1 MSANAG
7 ELTLVAVG
15 DVSPS
20 RADPASIF
28 RHCGDTFTSADVVFG
43 QMESPMSARGTPM
56 FVPHSPVKIAPS
68 NLAALTKDIGAGFDV
83 MSFACNHAVDYGF
96 DAFHDTLTHLGEGGI
111 AVCGAGRNMAEARKP
126 AIVTRG
132 DTRIGFLA
140 YLSIVFPGIVAEDD
154 TPGCAPLRATTEYRQ
169 VDFQPGT
176 PPLIVT
182 KLYPEDRAAM
192 EEDVRKLKEQVDVVV
207 VSMHAGV
214 HVVPMIVADYQ
225 REAAYAAIDAGADL
239 VLQHHSHILKGIE
252 VYKDKAIFYCLNN
265 FALEYNRLVPNP
277 KKAWDLGYRKLFHDF
292 YKVKAHPD
300 NPKHRFHFDALKTV
314 AAKAYIRNKT
324 IEKVT
329 YLPTYV
335 NRDLEPEVLKR
346 SDPRAQEVFDYV
358 EKISAEAEMNV
369 SFSWE
374 GDEVRV
380 SPAPRGI
387 ASAH

>member
-20 RADPASIF
+20 RADPPSMF
-28 RHCGDTFTSADVVFG
+28 RHCGDTFKTADIVFG
-43 QMESPMSARGTPM
+43 QMESPMSARGTPT

-68 NLAALTKDIGAGFDV
+68 NISALNKETGAGFDV

-96 DAFHDTLTHLGEGGI
+96 DAFHDTLKHLDEAGI
-111 AVCGAGRNMAEARKP
+111 KVVGAGSNMASARAP
-126 AIVTRG
+126 SIVTRG

-154 TPGCAPLRATTEYRQ
+154 QPGCAPLRASTEYRQ

-176 PPLIVT
+176 PPMIIT
-182 KLYPEDRAAM
+182 RLYPEDRAAM
-192 EEDVRKLKEQVDVVV
+192 EEDVRKLKEQVDIVV

-214 HVVPMIVADYQ
+214 HVVPTIVADYQ

-252 VYKDKAIFYCLNN
+252 IYKGKAVFYCLNN
-265 FALEYNRLVPNP
+265 FALEYNRLVPNER
-277 KKAWDLGYRKLFHDF
+277 KAWDLGYRKLFHDF
-292 YKVKAHPD
+292 YKVKIHPGYE
-300 NPKHRFHFDALKTV
+300 KHRFHFDALKTL
-314 AAKAYIRNKT
+314 AAKAYIKDRK
-324 IEKVT
+324 IDRVT

-335 NRDLEPEVLKR
+335 NPDLEPEVLKR
-346 SDPRAQEVFDYV
+346 DDPRAQEVFDYV
-358 EKISAEAEMNV
+358 QKISADADMNV
-369 SFSWE
+369 RFSWQ
-374 GDEVRV
+374 GDEVLV
-380 SPAPRGI
+380 SA
-387 ASAH
+387 AQ